1 MPVYPATEETLLTIF
16 MKKSLSLISR
26 VGLAAVTVGGI
37 CCVGTAYAID
47 ETSTAARAAAKA
59 AASPSPSPGG
69 TGTTGAGSTA
79 TKANSA
85 TAGSSTQGVAELS
98 DMDRKFIMQAAKD
111 GMREVH
117 MGQMAMQQGQSDT
130 VKKLGKTIMSDHTK
144 ANQELM
150 KVATKNRIAPD
161 TRHSMD
167 KMSKKDMA
175 NFDQAWLAMMVKDH
189 QKDIAMYQ
197 KQMQQGSDPE
207 LKKYVQKTLPV
218 LQKHLKL
225 VQAAQQKMGAGAT
238 GGAGGTSGGQGD
250 ASGAQSSP
258 AATKGGR

>member
-1 MPVYPATEETLLTIF
+1 

-26 VGLAAVTVGGI
+26 VGLAAVIVGGI
-37 CCVGTAYAID
+37 CCVGTAHAVD
-47 ETSTAARAAAKA
+47 ENSAAARFAAKA
-59 AASPSPSPGG
+59 SPSPSPSPGG

-79 TKANSA
+79 TKASSA
-85 TAGSSTQGVAELS
+85 TAGSSTQGVTELS

-117 MGQMAMQQGQSDT
+117 MGQMAMQQGQSDA

-225 VQAAQQKMGAGAT
+225 VQAAQQNMGGGAA
-238 GGAGGTSGGQGD
+238 GGAGGTSGQGG
-250 ASGAQSSP
+250 ASGAQGSP
-258 AATKGGR
+258 GATKGGR

>member
-1 MPVYPATEETLLTIF
+1 
-16 MKKSLSLISR
+16 MKKPLNLISR
-26 VGLAAVTVGGI
+26 AGLVAVTAGAM

-47 ETSTAARAAAKA
+47 ENSAAARLAAKA
-59 AASPSPSPGG
+59 TPSPSPGG

-98 DMDRKFIMQAAKD
+98 DMDRKFIMQAAQD
-111 GMREVH
+111 GMKEVH

-130 VKKLGKTIMSDHTK
+130 VKKLGRTIMQDHTK

-161 TRHSMD
+161 TRHKMD
-167 KMSKKDMA
+167 KMSKKDME

-225 VQAAQQKMGAGAT
+225 VQGAQQKMGAGGT
-238 GGAGGTSGGQGD
+238 GGTSGGQGD